1 MSTLGKNNSDG
12 RGKTKPVEFSEGIKS
27 LSKRA
32 KSKRLMGERENER
45 AKLKEDESD
54 LTDLDELEASLQKA
68 SSRRPRGR
76 SRCIQADEFGAIQ
89 PRRLPMRKAKGR
101 MKGLKEEDEGL
112 DVREEDGLSDEGIN
126 EDIVEE
132 EEVDE
137 LISSTP
143 TPSPSRG
150 RRTPLRTRL
159 RPRRRPVP
167 PSSDGD
173 DEGSNVEEA
182 AEETE
187 EDDVESIEGSED
199 GGGVDETIALEPRK
213 LRNGKIV
220 VDVHMEEDNEE
231 EGEEAEEECEE
242 AEQEGEEEGTE
253 DGADGGDEEEE
264 DQSDEC
270 TEVGDVD
277 IDADGETD
285 EDEVMDENDGELLC
299 PREICTYLYL
309 TSMTS
314 GLDSGNG
321 QNSC

>member
-1 MSTLGKNNSDG
+1 MSTLGKNNFNGKS
-12 RGKTKPVEFSEGIKS
+12 KTKPVEFSERAKS
-27 LSKRA
+27 LSNRTKL
-32 KSKRLMGERENER
+32 KRLMGERENER

-54 LTDLDELEASLQKA
+54 LTDLEELEASLKK
-68 SSRRPRGR
+68 SIPRRLRGN
-76 SRCIQADEFGAIQ
+76 SRCIQADEFGANEAR
-89 PRRLPMRKAKGR
+89 PRTLRKTSTREAKE
-101 MKGLKEEDEGL
+101 KINSLKEEDEEL
-112 DVREEDGLSDEGIN
+112 DLPEDELSDEGIN
-126 EDIVEE
+126 EDAVEE
-132 EEVDE
+132 GEVDE

-143 TPSPSRG
+143 SPPPPRG

-173 DEGSNVEEA
+173 DEGGNMEEA
-182 AEETE
+182 EEAEEE
-187 EDDVESIEGSED
+187 DVELMEGSED
-199 GGGVDETIALEPRK
+199 GSGFDETIAMEPRK

-220 VDVHMEEDNEE
+220 VDMHMEEDIEE
-231 EGEEAEEECEE
+231 EGEE

-270 TEVGDVD
+270 TEAGDVD
-277 IDADGETD
+277 VDADEETD
-285 EDEVMDENDGELLC
+285 EDEVMEENDGELLR

-309 TSMTS
+309 APMTS
-314 GLDSGNG
+314 GLDSGDG